1 MQIQKLIQTD
11 QRRLDFWGDE
21 LYKGSTKKDRDDI
34 HWSVVRVFRARDC
47 WVVGIA
53 RMTTLK
59 LEERDLF
66 AAFEARNKDEAVALV
81 NKAVPELTD
90 NVASVLQ
97 WRGNKERLQKEL
109 EKWKKRNP
117 IRTPGHEVELLLL
130 NGKEGN
136 QIQTHPQSAS

>member
-1 MQIQKLIQTD
+1 MRIQKLIQTD

-34 HWSVVRVFRARDC
+34 HWSVVRIFRAKDC

-66 AAFEARNKDEAVALV
+66 AAFEARNKEEVVAIV

-90 NVASVLQ
+90 NVAGVLR
-97 WRGNKERLQKEL
+97 WRGDKERLRKEL
-109 EKWKKRNP
+109 GKWKKRNP
-117 IRTPGHEVELLLL
+117 MTNGNHEVELLLL
-130 NGKEGN
+130 NEKEGSPE
-136 QIQTHPQSAS
+136 QAYPQSAS